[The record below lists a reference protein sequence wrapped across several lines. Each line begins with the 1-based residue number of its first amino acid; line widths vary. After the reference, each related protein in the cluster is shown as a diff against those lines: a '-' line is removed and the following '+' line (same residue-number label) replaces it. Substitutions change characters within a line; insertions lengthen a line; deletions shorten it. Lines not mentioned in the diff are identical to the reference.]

1 MCHAFSPL
9 TEQAVFI
16 AALAICMTD
25 WITLR
30 LLFHACLS
38 ANFTYQQIGGKR
50 PRPGLPGADRDA
62 WLRGIC
68 AACPAPQFGLGNGA
82 VRESL

>member
-1 MCHAFSPL
+1 M
-9 TEQAVFI
+9 
-16 AALAICMTD
+16 AASAICMTD

-30 LLFHACLS
+30 LLFHACLL
-38 ANFTYQQIGGKR
+38 ANFTYLQIAGCQ
-50 PRPGLPGADRDA
+50 PRPGPSGADRDA

-68 AACPAPQFGLGNGA
+68 AACPAPQFGLGNGT